1 MPDAVLYARE
11 GEIGYVT
18 LNRPE
23 VLNAM
28 DDSLLAGIAAALV
41 AAEADAAAKV
51 VVLRGAG
58 RVFCAGGDVNDMPRR
73 RSEAEYRATRLSIER
88 SISRAVRAMGKPLIA
103 QIHGAAI
110 GGGCVL
116 AALCDLRIAA
126 EGTKFGLPE
135 VRFGTTASL
144 GGIYMITRI
153 VGLGRAFELLYL
165 GENFD
170 AQQALAKGLINRLVP
185 ADALA
190 QTTAD
195 MAHAIAA
202 SFSAEIALTRKAILD
217 GLDLDFMAAA
227 ELETD
232 GAMQAHL
239 GGDIEEGFA
248 RARARAGRKDS
259 ATTPAGRKDSA
270 TTPAGRKD
278 DAPPSVGR
286 KDDAPPSVGPKGSTR

>member
-1 MPDAVLYARE
+1 MTDAVLYARE

-28 DDSLLAGIAAALV
+28 DDSLLSGIAAALV
-41 AAEADAAAKV
+41 AAQAETAAKV

-88 SISRAVRAMGKPLIA
+88 SISRAVRALGKPLIA

-126 EGTKFGLPE
+126 EGTRFGLPE
-135 VRFGTTASL
+135 VKFGTTASL

-170 AQQALAKGLINRLVP
+170 AQQALALGLINRLVP
-185 ADALA
+185 AKALA
-190 QTTAD
+190 QATAD
-195 MAHAIAA
+195 MALAIAA
-202 SFSAEIALTRKAILD
+202 NFSAEIALTRKAILE

-232 GAMQAHL
+232 AAMQAHL

-248 RARARAGRKDS
+248 RARARVGLKDG
-259 ATTPAGRKDSA
+259 APAR
-270 TTPAGRKD
+270 
-278 DAPPSVGR
+278 VGR
-286 KDDAPPSVGPKGSTR
+286 KDDAPVPVGRKDGAVTPVAPKGGPR